1 MLFVQIRVK
10 FVLKWYKLLKNHPIY
25 KTNLG
30 SLLFNS
36 LRNNTKNTHLLK
48 IIIWGYVII
57 IALFSLIMI
66 TSILQNKKANDHVS
80 EIVLLHGMKS
90 ELITN
95 MYNSARER
103 SISLFTMVSLK
114 DPFVRDE
121 NYLKFNS
128 FAAQFVNAR
137 MKLLKTSLSDNEQIL
152 LNKQGQLTSI
162 TAPIQNQIAE
172 LVQLDRVKQANELLI
187 EKALPLQNDIL
198 DLLKQLQIIQHQSSR
213 KIATQAQREQQET
226 WRILLFISL
235 ITLFTGIIITYI
247 IVSITKSLQA
257 KLYREKELA
266 EITLHSIGD
275 AIITT
280 DVNGKITQIN
290 PVAEELTGYSHRQ
303 SLGKDFYTV
312 FNIEMELEN
321 SNQPNELDRVIKDL
335 EVIITADSPKTLVN
349 KSLNEYAI
357 EYTLAPIVTED
368 RQTTGA
374 VVIFRDVTEVR
385 ALSSQLKYYA
395 SHDSLTGLINRRQF
409 EQHLENAFKSVQI
422 HTEQKH
428 VVCFMDLDQF
438 KIIND
443 TAGHEAGDE
452 FLKQLS
458 FLLQSLLRR
467 SDILARIGGDEFG
480 IFLEDCNVENA
491 LSIADKIRKEIKSF
505 RFIWANNSFEVGAS
519 IGLATLDHTTVSLTE
534 LMRNADTACYISK
547 EEGRNRIHLFDPNDE
562 DILKRQGELQWVQH
576 IKDALVNDDFVLHCQ
591 TIMNIGNSD
600 KNHCEILIRLQN
612 TDGNLVPPMSFI
624 PAAERY
630 EIMPDI
636 DKWVITNTVIFLSE
650 NKQYIHNHIF
660 TINLSGQ
667 SLGKKG
673 FDEFVIEILKKNN
686 IDPRIICFEITET
699 AAISNLS
706 QAVEFMKSLKKIGC
720 CFALDDF
727 GSGLSSFNYLKNM
740 PVDFIK
746 IDGHFILD
754 ICNDKTDLAF
764 VEAINRIGHI
774 MGIQTIAEFVEN
786 KETLDKLNKIGVN
799 FAQGYYIDKPKPLKL
814 YDITN

>member
-1 MLFVQIRVK
+1 M
-10 FVLKWYKLLKNHPIY
+10 
-25 KTNLG
+25 
-30 SLLFNS
+30 FNS
-36 LRNNTKNTHLLK
+36 LRNNTNNTHLPK
-48 IIIWGYVII
+48 IIIWGYVVISV
-57 IALFSLIMI
+57 LFSLILV

-80 EIVLLHGMKS
+80 EVVLQHGMKS
-90 ELITN
+90 ELITK

-114 DPFVRDE
+114 DPFIRDE
-121 NYLKFNS
+121 NFLKFNS
-128 FAAQFVNAR
+128 FAAQFANAR
-137 MKLLKTSLSDNEQIL
+137 IKLLKISLSNNEQVI
-152 LNKQGQLTSI
+152 LNKQGQLTRV
-162 TAPIQNQIAE
+162 TAPIQNTIAE
-172 LVQLDRVKQANELLI
+172 LIQLDKVEQANSLLI
-187 EKALPLQNDIL
+187 EKAIPLQNKIL
-198 DLLKQLQIIQHQSSR
+198 NLLKQLQIIQHQSSQN
-213 KIATQAQREQQET
+213 IAAQAQKEQQEA
-226 WRILLFISL
+226 WRVLIFISAVTLLTGVL
-235 ITLFTGIIITYI
+235 ITYT
-247 IVSITKSLQA
+247 IVSVTKSLQS
-257 KLYREKELA
+257 KLYMEKELA

-290 PVAEELTGYSHRQ
+290 PIAEDLTGYSHRQ

-312 FNIEMELEN
+312 FNIELEPQHTDERTELE
-321 SNQPNELDRVIKDL
+321 RVINDL
-335 EVIITADSPKTLVN
+335 EVIITTDSPKTLVN
-349 KSLNEYAI
+349 KNLNEYAI
-357 EYTLAPIVTED
+357 EYTLAPIVTEN
-368 RQTTGA
+368 RQTSGA

-409 EQHLENAFKSVQI
+409 EQHLENAFKLVQV
-422 HTEQKH
+422 HSEQKH

-480 IFLEDCNVENA
+480 IFLEDCDVENA
-491 LSIADKIRKEIKSF
+491 LAIADKIRKEIKSF

-519 IGLATLDHTTVSLTE
+519 IGLATLDHSTVSLTE

-562 DILKRQGELQWVQH
+562 DIQKRQGELQWIQH
-576 IKDALVNDDFVLHCQ
+576 IKDALVNNDFVLHCQ
-591 TIMNIGNSD
+591 TIMNIGDSQ
-600 KNHCEILIRLQN
+600 KKHCEILLRLQN
-612 TDGNLVPPMSFI
+612 SDGNLVPPMSFI

-636 DKWVITNTVIFLSE
+636 DKWVITNTAKFLSE
-650 NKQYIHNHIF
+650 NKKFIHNRMF

-667 SLGKKG
+667 SLGNKG
-673 FDEFVIEILKKNN
+673 FGGFVIDILKINN
-686 IDPRIICFEITET
+686 IDPAIICFEITET
-699 AAISNLS
+699 AAISNLT
-706 QAVEFMKSLKKIGC
+706 QAIEFMKSLKAIGC

-727 GSGLSSFNYLKNM
+727 GSGLSSFNYLKTM

-754 ICNDKTDLAF
+754 ICDDKTDLAF

-786 KETLDKLNKIGVN
+786 KDVLDKLKEIGVN
-799 FAQGYYIDKPKPLKL
+799 YAQGYYIDKPKPLKL
-814 YDITN
+814 YDASS

>member
-1 MLFVQIRVK
+1 M
-10 FVLKWYKLLKNHPIY
+10 
-25 KTNLG
+25 
-30 SLLFNS
+30 FNS
-36 LRNNTKNTHLLK
+36 LRNNTNNTHLPK
-48 IIIWGYVII
+48 IIIWGYVVISV
-57 IALFSLIMI
+57 LFSLILV
-66 TSILQNKKANDHVS
+66 TSVLQNKKANDHVS
-80 EIVLLHGMKS
+80 EVVLQHGMKS
-90 ELITN
+90 ELITK

-114 DPFVRDE
+114 DPFIRDE
-121 NYLKFNS
+121 NFLKFNS
-128 FAAQFVNAR
+128 FAAQFANAR
-137 MKLLKTSLSDNEQIL
+137 IKLLKISLSNNEQVI
-152 LNKQGQLTSI
+152 LNKQGQLTRV
-162 TAPIQNQIAE
+162 TAPIQNTIAE
-172 LVQLDRVKQANELLI
+172 LIQLDKVNQANSLLI
-187 EKALPLQNDIL
+187 EKAIPLQNEIL
-198 DLLKQLQIIQHQSSR
+198 TLLKQLQTIQHQSSQN
-213 KIATQAQREQQET
+213 IATQAKKEQQEA
-226 WRILLFISL
+226 WKILLFISIVTVLTGIL
-235 ITLFTGIIITYI
+235 ITYT
-247 IVSITKSLQA
+247 IVSVTKSLQS
-257 KLYREKELA
+257 KLYMEKELA

-280 DVNGKITQIN
+280 DVKGKITQIN
-290 PVAEELTGYSHRQ
+290 PIAEDLTGYSHRQ

-312 FNIEMELEN
+312 FNIEREHQHSNERTELE
-321 SNQPNELDRVIKDL
+321 RVITDL
-335 EVIITADSPKTLVN
+335 EVIITTDSPKTLVN
-349 KSLNEYAI
+349 KNLNEYAI
-357 EYTLAPIVTED
+357 EYTLAPIVTEN
-368 RQTTGA
+368 RQTSGA

-409 EQHLENAFKSVQI
+409 EQNLENAFKLVQA

-480 IFLEDCNVENA
+480 IFLEDCDVENA
-491 LSIADKIRKEIKSF
+491 LAIADKIRKEIKSF

-519 IGLATLDHTTVSLTE
+519 IGLATLDHSTVSLTE

-562 DILKRQGELQWVQH
+562 DIQKRQGELQWIQH
-576 IKDALVNDDFVLHCQ
+576 IKDALVNNDFVLHCQ
-591 TIMNIGNSD
+591 TIMNIGDSQ
-600 KNHCEILIRLQN
+600 KKHCEILLRLQN
-612 TDGNLVPPMSFI
+612 SDGNLVPPMSFI

-636 DKWVITNTVIFLSE
+636 DKWVITNTAKFLSE
-650 NKQYIHNHIF
+650 NKEFIHNRMF

-667 SLGKKG
+667 SLGNKG
-673 FDEFVIEILKKNN
+673 FGEFVIDILKINN
-686 IDPRIICFEITET
+686 IDPAIICFEITET
-699 AAISNLS
+699 AAISNLT
-706 QAVEFMKSLKKIGC
+706 QAIEFMKSLKAIGC

-727 GSGLSSFNYLKNM
+727 GSGLSSFNYLKTM

-754 ICNDKTDLAF
+754 ICDDKTDLAF

-786 KETLDKLNKIGVN
+786 KDVLDKLKEIGVN
-799 FAQGYYIDKPKPLKL
+799 YAQGYYIDKPKPLKL
-814 YDITN
+814 YDTSN

>member
-1 MLFVQIRVK
+1 M
-10 FVLKWYKLLKNHPIY
+10 
-25 KTNLG
+25 
-30 SLLFNS
+30 FNS
-36 LRNNTKNTHLLK
+36 LRNNTNNTHLPK
-48 IIIWGYVII
+48 IIIWGYVVISV
-57 IALFSLIMI
+57 LFSLILV

-80 EIVLLHGMKS
+80 EVVLQHGMKS
-90 ELITN
+90 ELITK

-114 DPFVRDE
+114 DPFIRDE
-121 NYLKFNS
+121 NFLKFNS
-128 FAAQFVNAR
+128 FASQFANAR
-137 MKLLKTSLSDNEQIL
+137 IKLLKTSLSNNEQVI
-152 LNKQGQLTSI
+152 LNKQGKLTRV
-162 TAPIQNQIAE
+162 TAPIQNTIAE
-172 LVQLDRVKQANELLI
+172 LVQLDKVDQANSLLI
-187 EKALPLQNDIL
+187 EKAIPLQNKIL
-198 DLLKQLQIIQHQSSR
+198 NLLKQLQTIQHQSSQN
-213 KIATQAQREQQET
+213 IATQAQKEQQEA
-226 WRILLFISL
+226 WRVLIFISTVTLLTGIL
-235 ITLFTGIIITYI
+235 ITYT
-247 IVSITKSLQA
+247 IVSVTKSLQS
-257 KLYREKELA
+257 KLYMEKELA

-290 PVAEELTGYSHRQ
+290 PIAEDLTGYSHRQ
-303 SLGKDFYTV
+303 SLGRDFYTV
-312 FNIEMELEN
+312 FNIELETQHTDERTELE
-321 SNQPNELDRVIKDL
+321 RVINDL
-335 EVIITADSPKTLVN
+335 EVIITTDSPKTLVN
-349 KSLNEYAI
+349 KNLNEYAI
-357 EYTLAPIVTED
+357 EYTLAPIVTEN
-368 RQTTGA
+368 RQTSGA

-409 EQHLENAFKSVQI
+409 EQHLENAFKLVQT

-480 IFLEDCNVENA
+480 IFLEDCDVENA
-491 LSIADKIRKEIKSF
+491 LAIADKIRKEIKSF

-519 IGLATLDHTTVSLTE
+519 IGLATLDHSTVSLTE

-562 DILKRQGELQWVQH
+562 DIQKRQGELQWIQH
-576 IKDALVNDDFVLHCQ
+576 IKDALVNNDFVLHCQ
-591 TIMNIGNSD
+591 TIMNIGDSQ
-600 KNHCEILIRLQN
+600 KKHCEILLRLQN
-612 TDGNLVPPMSFI
+612 SDGNLVPPMSFI

-636 DKWVITNTVIFLSE
+636 DKWVITNTAKFLSE
-650 NKQYIHNHIF
+650 NKKFIHNRMF

-667 SLGKKG
+667 SLGNKG
-673 FDEFVIEILKKNN
+673 FGGFVIDILKINN
-686 IDPRIICFEITET
+686 IDPAIICFEITET
-699 AAISNLS
+699 AAISNLT
-706 QAVEFMKSLKKIGC
+706 QAVEFMKSLKAIGC

-727 GSGLSSFNYLKNM
+727 GSGLSSFNYLKTM

-754 ICNDKTDLAF
+754 ICDDKTDLAF

-786 KETLDKLNKIGVN
+786 KDVLDKLKEIGVN
-799 FAQGYYIDKPKPLKL
+799 YAQGYYIDKPKPLKL
-814 YDITN
+814 YDASS

>member
-1 MLFVQIRVK
+1 M
-10 FVLKWYKLLKNHPIY
+10 
-25 KTNLG
+25 
-30 SLLFNS
+30 
-36 LRNNTKNTHLLK
+36 
-48 IIIWGYVII
+48 
-57 IALFSLIMI
+57 
-66 TSILQNKKANDHVS
+66 QNKKANAHVS
-80 EIVLLHGMKS
+80 EIVLQHGMKS
-90 ELITN
+90 ELISN

-103 SISLFTMVSLK
+103 SISLFTMVSIK

-121 NYLKFNS
+121 NFLNFNS
-128 FAAQFVNAR
+128 YATQFANAR
-137 MKLLKTSLSDNEQIL
+137 IELLKSPLSDNERIL
-152 LNKQGQLTSI
+152 LNKQGKLSSV
-162 TAPIQNQIAE
+162 TAPLQNKIAE
-172 LVQLDRVKQANELLI
+172 LVQRDKVKRANDLLI
-187 EKALPLQNDIL
+187 NKAIPLQKEVL
-198 DLLKQLQIIQHQSSR
+198 DLLKQLQTIQHQSSQ
-213 KIATQAQREQQET
+213 KIAVQAQEEQRQT
-226 WRILLFISL
+226 WRLLLLISL
-235 ITLFTGIIITYI
+235 ITLFTGIVITYI
-247 IVSITKSLQA
+247 IVAITKSLQS
-257 KLYREKELA
+257 KLYMEKELA

-303 SLGKDFYTV
+303 SIGENFYTV
-312 FNIEMELEN
+312 FNVEKEPDN
-321 SNQPNELDRVIKDL
+321 SNQKNELERVIKDL
-335 EVIITADSPKTLVN
+335 EVVMTADSPKTLIN
-349 KSLNEYAI
+349 KNLNEYAV

-368 RQTTGA
+368 RHTTGA

-409 EQHLENAFKSVQI
+409 EQHLENVLISMRT

-480 IFLEDCNVENA
+480 IFLEDCNVDNA
-491 LSIADKIRKEIKSF
+491 LNIADKIRKEIKSF
-505 RFIWANNSFEVGAS
+505 RFMWANNSFEVGAS
-519 IGLATLDHTTVSLTE
+519 IGLATLDHTTASLAE
-534 LMRNADTACYISK
+534 IMRNADTACYISK
-547 EEGRNRIHLFDPNDE
+547 QEGRNRIHLFDPNDE
-562 DILKRQGELQWVQH
+562 DIQKRQGELQWVQH
-576 IKDALVNDDFVLHCQ
+576 IKDALVKDDFVLHCQ

-600 KNHCEILIRLQN
+600 KKHCEILLRLQN
-612 TDGNLVPPMSFI
+612 IDGNIVPPMSFI

-636 DKWVITNTVIFLSE
+636 DKWVITNTVKFLAE
-650 NKQYIHNHIF
+650 NKKYVHNHMF

-667 SLGKKG
+667 SLGNKG
-673 FDEFVIEILKKNN
+673 FDEFVIEIFKKNK
-686 IDPRIICFEITET
+686 ITPKTICFEITET

-706 QAVEFMKSLKKIGC
+706 QAIEFMKSLKAIGC
-720 CFALDDF
+720 YFALDDF

-746 IDGHFILD
+746 IDGHFIQD

-786 KETLDKLNKIGVN
+786 KETLEQLSKIGVN

-814 YDITN
+814 YGISTK

>member
-1 MLFVQIRVK
+1 
-10 FVLKWYKLLKNHPIY
+10 
-25 KTNLG
+25 
-30 SLLFNS
+30 
-36 LRNNTKNTHLLK
+36 
-48 IIIWGYVII
+48 
-57 IALFSLIMI
+57 
-66 TSILQNKKANDHVS
+66 LQNKKANAHVS
-80 EIVLLHGMKS
+80 EIVLQHGMKS
-90 ELITN
+90 ELISN

-103 SISLFTMVSLK
+103 SISLFTMVSIK

-121 NYLKFNS
+121 NFLNFNS
-128 FAAQFVNAR
+128 YATQFANAR
-137 MKLLKTSLSDNEQIL
+137 IELLKSPLSDNERIL
-152 LNKQGQLTSI
+152 LNKQGKLSSV
-162 TAPIQNQIAE
+162 TAPLQNKIAE
-172 LVQLDRVKQANELLI
+172 LVQRDKVKRANDLLI
-187 EKALPLQNDIL
+187 NKAIPLQKEVL
-198 DLLKQLQIIQHQSSR
+198 DLLKQLQTIQHQSSQ
-213 KIATQAQREQQET
+213 KIAVQAQEEQRQT
-226 WRILLFISL
+226 WRLLLLISL
-235 ITLFTGIIITYI
+235 ITLFTGIVITYI
-247 IVSITKSLQA
+247 IVAITKSLQS
-257 KLYREKELA
+257 KLYMEKELA

-303 SLGKDFYTV
+303 SIGENFYTV
-312 FNIEMELEN
+312 FNVEKEPDN
-321 SNQPNELDRVIKDL
+321 SNQKNELERVIKDL
-335 EVIITADSPKTLVN
+335 EVVMTADSPKTLIN
-349 KSLNEYAI
+349 KNLNEYAV

-368 RQTTGA
+368 RHTTGA

-409 EQHLENAFKSVQI
+409 EQHLENVLISMRT

-480 IFLEDCNVENA
+480 IFLEDCNVDNA
-491 LSIADKIRKEIKSF
+491 LNIADKIRKEIKSF
-505 RFIWANNSFEVGAS
+505 RFMWANNSFEVGAS
-519 IGLATLDHTTVSLTE
+519 IGLATLDHTTASLAE
-534 LMRNADTACYISK
+534 IMRNADTACYISK
-547 EEGRNRIHLFDPNDE
+547 QEGRNRIHLFDPNDE
-562 DILKRQGELQWVQH
+562 DIQKRQGELQWVQH
-576 IKDALVNDDFVLHCQ
+576 IKDALVKDDFVLHCQ

-600 KNHCEILIRLQN
+600 KKHCEILLRLQN
-612 TDGNLVPPMSFI
+612 IDGNIVPPMSFI

-636 DKWVITNTVIFLSE
+636 DKWVITNTVKFLAE
-650 NKQYIHNHIF
+650 NKKYVHNHMF

-667 SLGKKG
+667 SLGNKG
-673 FDEFVIEILKKNN
+673 FDEFVIEIFKKNK
-686 IDPRIICFEITET
+686 ITPKTICFEITET

-706 QAVEFMKSLKKIGC
+706 QAIEFMKSLKAIGC
-720 CFALDDF
+720 YFALDDF

-746 IDGHFILD
+746 IDGHFIQD

-786 KETLDKLNKIGVN
+786 KETLEQLSKIGVN

-814 YDITN
+814 YGISTK